1 MQRVP
6 IVLRAVS
13 KFCPCF
19 TLKTAQQVEKVVC
32 KLNTVMHCSHVTK
45 STIVT
50 ANNAPERESGQTF
63 CMDVRQ
69 NYQMPSGIS
78 SS

>member
-1 MQRVP
+1 MERVP
-6 IVLRAVS
+6 IVLQALS
-13 KFCPCF
+13 KFCPYF
-19 TLKTAQQVEKVVC
+19 TLKTVQQVEKVVC
-32 KLNTVMHCSHVTK
+32 KLNTVMHYSHVTK

-50 ANNAPERESGQTF
+50 TNNATERESGQTF
-63 CMDVRQ
+63 CIDVRQ